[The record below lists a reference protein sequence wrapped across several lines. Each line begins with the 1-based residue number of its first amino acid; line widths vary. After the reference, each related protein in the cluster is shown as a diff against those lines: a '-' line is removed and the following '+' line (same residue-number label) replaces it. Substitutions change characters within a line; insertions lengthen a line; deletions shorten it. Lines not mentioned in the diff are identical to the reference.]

1 MTWMPSTPRDAANIL
16 DAAVEAYVRFDSAF
30 QYTLVNRAAEQLLGK
45 GRGDLLGKVL
55 WEVYPELIGTAF
67 EGNYRRAMAERV
79 PVKFEEYYEP
89 WQRRYAITVT
99 PDSEHGIVVRAM
111 DITDHK
117 RAEEALRVSETQ
129 FRDLFESAPVA
140 YHELDR
146 QGVIRRVNRA
156 ECALLGYKAG
166 EILGRPVWEFVAEA
180 DGEASREA
188 IRRKLSGEQPLE
200 PVRRRYVRRDGV
212 ELHLEVHDALVRNAT
227 GDTVGIRTALLDITD
242 RSLAEREMHAAHA
255 ELAVIYA
262 HAPVVFLVVDEDLR
276 VEKANETAQRFG
288 GRPEMEMLGLRPG

>member
-111 DITDHK
+111 DITDH
-117 RAEEALRVSETQ
+117 
-129 FRDLFESAPVA
+129 
-140 YHELDR
+140 
-146 QGVIRRVNRA
+146 
-156 ECALLGYKAG
+156 
-166 EILGRPVWEFVAEA
+166 
-180 DGEASREA
+180 
-188 IRRKLSGEQPLE
+188 
-200 PVRRRYVRRDGV
+200 
-212 ELHLEVHDALVRNAT
+212 
-227 GDTVGIRTALLDITD
+227 
-242 RSLAEREMHAAHA
+242 
-255 ELAVIYA
+255 
-262 HAPVVFLVVDEDLR
+262 
-276 VEKANETAQRFG
+276 
-288 GRPEMEMLGLRPG
+288 